1 MMCIYVWK
9 PSHVTF
15 IMYGM
20 GHNIGGYTLKVLGSR
35 LGIDFINE
43 ELILNSGMHFRPST
57 VIDLVAK

>member
-1 MMCIYVWK
+1 MCTYVWK

-20 GHNIGGYTLKVLGSR
+20 GANMDGCTLKALGSR

-43 ELILNSGMHFRPST
+43 ELILNSGMHFRPSI

>member
-1 MMCIYVWK
+1 MCIYVWK
-9 PSHVTF
+9 PSHVTI

-20 GHNIGGYTLKVLGSR
+20 GDNMDGCTLKALGSR
-35 LGIDFINE
+35 LGIDFTNE